1 MHDEAHQS
9 HPAHGAR
16 VRCDSRGPRDP
27 RAPCG
32 SGVSRRA
39 AVARVA
45 ALAAMGALGTAAT
58 PLRAQATPL
67 DKVKER
73 GALVVAV
80 YNDLPPFNDGDRGID
95 REIAQGLADAL
106 GVRLSLLPFN
116 ADENMAD
123 DLRNMVW
130 RGHYLGFGPADVL
143 LHVPVDRPLMDATPQ
158 ATIFAPY
165 YRERVAIARDLKRV
179 PQLET
184 LSALAGQP
192 VAVAGQTLAGWLMIG
207 ADQGA
212 YRQQLRTQW
221 KHGAEAAQAL
231 LRGEVAAAAG
241 QQSELESVLRG
252 DPRFAITPL
261 PAPRAPR
268 AGWAVGM
275 AVKRS
280 STTLAQ
286 ALQAAMNDLA
296 ASGRLAQAFARANVG
311 WQPV

>member
-1 MHDEAHQS
+1 MHDE
-9 HPAHGAR
+9 
-16 VRCDSRGPRDP
+16 PRID
-27 RAPCG
+27 
-32 SGVSRRA
+32 RRA
-39 AVARVA
+39 ALARLA
-45 ALAAMGALGTAAT
+45 ALGAAAGPLG
-58 PLRAQATPL
+58 AQATPL
-67 DKVKER
+67 EKVKER

-80 YNDLPPFNDGDRGID
+80 YNDLPPFNDGERGID
-95 REIAQGLADAL
+95 RELAQALADAL
-106 GVRLSLLPFN
+106 GLRLSLLPFN

-165 YRERVAIARDLKRV
+165 YRERVAIARDLQRV
-179 PQLET
+179 PQLDT

-192 VAVAGQTLAGWLMIG
+192 VAVAGQSLAGWLMIG

-212 YRQQLRTQW
+212 YREQLRTQC

-231 LRGEVAAAAG
+231 RRGEVAAAAG

-252 DPRFAITPL
+252 DARFAITPL

-280 STTLAQ
+280 STALAQ
-286 ALQAAMNDLA
+286 ALQAAMNEMA
-296 ASGRLAQAFARANVG
+296 ASGRLAALFARANVG